1 VLESIDWNDKKLR
14 FKNSLTLTP
23 KIDDSKQLYIIDYP
37 ELGLDVFAYTREE
50 LIEGINSDVA
60 YLWEEYA
67 TTNDALTENAKALR
81 NRLLEAI
88 EEVG

>member
-1 VLESIDWNDKKLR
+1 
-14 FKNSLTLTP
+14 
-23 KIDDSKQLYIIDYP
+23 
-37 ELGLDVFAYTREE
+37 
-50 LIEGINSDVA
+50 VA

-88 EEVG
+88 EEVA